1 MPLTPDQVADGQLQ
15 AYNAKDI
22 DTFMTYWATDARI
35 YQHPDTL
42 LASGAAEI
50 RARHVTRF
58 QEPNLHGHLVQR
70 LCVGNTV
77 VDREVVTRTFPE
89 GTGTLDVLA
98 IYEVTGERI
107 TRAWFVTG
115 APVLDKLDDTHAG

>member
-1 MPLTPDQVADGQLQ
+1 MSETVAEAVVRKQLD

-22 DTFMTYWATDARI
+22 ETFMACWAENA
-35 YQHPDTL
+35 QVFAHPDTL

-58 QEPNLHGHLVQR
+58 QEANLFARLIQR
-70 LCVGNTV
+70 ISVGNTV

-89 GTGTLDVLA
+89 GPGKVDVIG
-98 IYEVTGERI
+98 IYDVQGGKI
-107 TRAWFVTG
+107 ARAWFVMG
-115 APVLDKLDDTHAG
+115 QPVLDGNA